1 MKKPCPICMSLRARF
16 VRWLG
21 ITLGVMVPI
30 KEKREVRMEWTQ
42 DQIAAV
48 IGSKELEII
57 SLRMQLARAQSRLK
71 ELEPESEQKPTLKEV
86 K

>member
-1 MKKPCPICMSLRARF
+1 
-16 VRWLG
+16 
-21 ITLGVMVPI
+21 
-30 KEKREVRMEWTQ
+30 MEFTK

-57 SLRMQLARAQSRLK
+57 SLRMQFGAALARIK
-71 ELEPESEQKPTLKEV
+71 ELEPPKEPEKKREAV